1 MNQGKTDI
9 IAERKVQ
16 ALFRNK
22 QKYIYNNHQ
31 QIMLMNINDIII

>member
-22 QKYIYNNHQ
+22 QKYTYNNHQ
-31 QIMLMNINDIII
+31 QIMLMHINDIII